1 MGIRSTTGGATMA
14 RRQQELFGGLKEY
27 ERNKRKEFWYEILG
41 GICFVAVL
49 MFMFYVPIIIHAV
62 ID

>member
-1 MGIRSTTGGATMA
+1 MA
-14 RRQQELFGGLKEY
+14 RRQQELFGGLREH

-41 GICFVAVL
+41 GICFVAIL

-62 ID
+62 VN